1 MSRKNYFIFDN
12 DFLSSLSEK
21 LARELSLTE
30 AVIISFISSWGEKGY
45 YGSQKTMAKKL
56 HITDRT
62 LRNHLRKLIKE
73 EVILEKKNQGYDTK
87 CLIFNK
93 NLKNQTIYNSTEE
106 DKEFKELL
114 NSLKLNNN

>member
-1 MSRKNYFIFDN
+1 MGRKNYFIFDN
-12 DFLSSLSEK
+12 DFLFSLSEK

-30 AVIISFISSWGEKGY
+30 AVIISFISSWGENGY

-93 NLKNQTIYNSTEE
+93 NFENQTIYNSEEE
-106 DKEFKELL
+106 DKEFQELL
-114 NSLKLNNN
+114 NSLKLNNK

>member
-30 AVIISFISSWGEKGY
+30 AVIISFLSSWGEKGY

-62 LRNHLRKLIKE
+62 LRNHLKKLIKE
-73 EVILEKKNQGYDTK
+73 EVILEKKNTGFDTK
-87 CLIFNK
+87 CLVFNK
-93 NLKNQTIYNSTEE
+93 NLENQTIYNSEEEE
-106 DKEFKELL
+106 DKEFEALL
-114 NSLKLNNN
+114 KSLNNN

>member
-30 AVIISFISSWGEKGY
+30 AVIISFISSWGENGY

-62 LRNHLRKLIKE
+62 LRNHLKKLVKE

-87 CLIFNK
+87 CLIFNQ
-93 NLKNQTIYNSTEE
+93 NLKNQTIYNSIEEE
-106 DKEFKELL
+106 DKEFEALL
-114 NSLKLNNN
+114 KSLNNN

>member
-1 MSRKNYFIFDN
+1 MKDYILIHFPT
-12 DFLSSLSEK
+12 LTK
-21 LARELSLTE
+21 LEGVVGRGFSLTE
-30 AVIISFISSWGEKGY
+30 AVIISFISSWGDKGF

-73 EVILEKKNQGYDTK
+73 EIIFEKKNKGYDTK

-93 NLKNQTIYNSTEE
+93 NLLNQTIYNSPEE
-106 DKEFKELL
+106 DEEFQELL
-114 NSLKLNNN
+114 NSFK

>member
-1 MSRKNYFIFDN
+1 MSRKKNYFIFDN

-21 LARELSLTE
+21 LAREFSLTE

-62 LRNHLRKLIKE
+62 LRNHLRRLLKE
-73 EVILEKKNQGYDTK
+73 EIILEKKKQGYDTK
-87 CLIFNK
+87 CLIFNQ
-93 NLKNQTIYNSTEE
+93 NLENQTIYNSTEE
-106 DKEFKELL
+106 DKEFEALL
-114 NSLKLNNN
+114 KSLNNN